1 MAVNFSAAYTIRA
14 GTWTIFKTFLGTKIQ
29 NIQYD
34 DDGSVYMIYG
44 YDGPEIIS
52 CTIWKSTVP
61 DSIVSGG
68 YSQSQNDSD
77 KSDFE
82 TNFMN
87 AGCCNLRIVGDFF
100 SDPRAIHRFGNMTTA
115 AVTERLISAN
125 VYTEQASQA
134 QRSIVSTS
142 AQDLA
147 AGTGAKTVQLTF
159 LNSNYVKKIELI
171 NLNGTTAVNTV
182 ATDIRFI
189 ESLTVVQGAVA
200 AGTITL
206 KTGTAGAGSDICSI
220 SSATSDAF
228 LCHHYVPAGFSSYI
242 YGWSGVVSDD
252 VSFKLWGQLIVG
264 GNRTDQ
270 ILDLDNV
277 TGITAGARA
286 EFKKNL
292 FGIKIGEKCYI
303 RITGV
308 PGQATSTIIRATLD
322 VLDIRTS

>member
-1 MAVNFSAAYTIRA
+1 
-14 GTWTIFKTFLGTKIQ
+14 
-29 NIQYD
+29 
-34 DDGSVYMIYG
+34 
-44 YDGPEIIS
+44 
-52 CTIWKSTVP
+52 
-61 DSIVSGG
+61 
-68 YSQSQNDSD
+68 
-77 KSDFE
+77 
-82 TNFMN
+82 
-87 AGCCNLRIVGDFF
+87 
-100 SDPRAIHRFGNMTTA
+100 MTTA